1 MKSIN
6 SFINYFMKTQ
16 ILRLAHKFG
25 LKLTVVL
32 LFVMLLSGQSWGQ
45 TAGTLTFSLNP
56 VNHPSA
62 SYQPRHLAAAWIE
75 TATGTFIK
83 TRDRFAS
90 SGNASSHMLMWK
102 AASPTQSMV
111 DATTG
116 ATLTTYGTS
125 VSITPWRGNDL
136 TGSAPYNLLP
146 DGNYKVWFEFA
157 WDDPAG
163 PTTEDY
169 IGVQF
174 TKGPT
179 AVTLTPAD
187 VTNFTGITL
196 KWTPSFTNTITTS
209 TITTTTYAAGAAV
222 SVPFTIGATDTVYTN
237 NIWTAQLSDASGS
250 FTNPISIGTLATY
263 AAGTVSATLPT
274 GTPAGTG
281 YRIRVVGSQ
290 PSTIGINNGT
300 NLTVTNGVSPTLVA
314 AVGATVDNPFIV
326 TFTDDPTWRA
336 AVSGIKIG
344 GTTITSGYTIAAG
357 TITFTPSASL
367 PVSLLQTS
375 GLKNIVVSA
384 TGYGDASVNQQLDA
398 GISTKLGIK
407 TQPGAPLTNGALLA
421 TQPAVYIQDQYG
433 NTTTSTATVTAAIG
447 TGTWTLGGTT
457 LATAVAGT
465 ATYTDLTGTTAAF
478 GGSTLTFTSLGL
490 TPISSNTFYIPFPLT
505 GTFTV
510 GTGGNFTS
518 FTRSDGLFSVIN
530 SSGLSG
536 NVTVNVISDI
546 TTEDGT
552 VALNQW
558 TETGVGGYTLTIQ
571 PSGGVTRTLS
581 GTIAAPL
588 FNFNGADR
596 VTVNGL
602 NTGGNALVIS
612 NLSTAATAGTSTI
625 QFINDATNNTI
636 TNCSVLGSTT
646 ATTSSNGGNILFN
659 TGTVTGND
667 NNTISNC
674 KIGPAGT
681 NLPSKGICANG
692 STTSSAIAN
701 SNITITNCEIYD
713 FFLTGGCA
721 GIYALTG
728 NTNWNITNN
737 KVYQTATRTFT
748 AAGTMSGIYFVNS
761 TYGDSVQITGN
772 TIGYTSNAGTGTY
785 TLTGSTIAGVFQGIY
800 MQTMSTAT
808 TACSINNNTISNI
821 SFTSSSGAF
830 TGIYNNSSA
839 SSNTININSNQI
851 KNIALLT
858 TTGTAQAIYT
868 GSATILNCNS
878 NTIDGITRNA
888 AGTYYIVRYN
898 APATINFN
906 NNIIR
911 NIASNVTGSTSA
923 FYVVYCSSS
932 VTTENIIGNNIYN
945 ITSTATGAMNMYGW
959 YSTSSTGT
967 KTIQNNKL
975 YNFTIGAGSG
985 IMYGLRHT
993 TGSTVEVS
1001 GNQIYTF
1008 TGGISISAIYIGG
1021 GTTNNVFKNKIYDLS
1036 NLNAAPVIYGIN
1048 VNAGTTNNIY
1058 NNIVGDLRGTTA
1070 NSVTP
1075 LVGIYLNAGADNV
1088 YYNTVFLNATSSGA
1102 AFGTAAIYASI
1113 TPTVNLRNNIFV
1125 NTSTP
1130 NGATGFT
1137 CAYRRSAG
1145 ASGNLSTYASTSNNN
1160 LFYAGTPSANNL
1172 IYYDGTSSAQ
1182 TIAAYKAGVFTAGTI
1197 APRDANSISE
1207 NPTWTS
1213 TTDSAVAYLHINTT
1227 IATQIESG
1235 GATIATFTDDFD
1247 GDLRNATTPDIG
1259 ADEFSGIGVDLSP
1272 PVISYSN
1279 LGNQVA
1285 NATVTLTA
1293 TINDLTGVPTVGSG
1307 LPMLYYKVNS
1317 GTYVSATGVYIGSN
1331 KYTFTISPT
1340 TVVGDVVSYYVVA
1353 QDSAAA
1359 KNTVAY
1365 PSTGASGYTTNPPAC
1380 SVPPTSP
1387 STFNVGAT
1395 YSGTYNVGTTET
1407 YTSLTNA
1414 GGFFAAINAGVVTG
1428 NITINITSNLTETGL
1443 NALNQWAESGGSGYT
1458 LTIQP
1463 SGGVARTVSGTADGI
1478 PMISF
1483 NGADRVTINGLNT
1496 AGNSLTISNLSVA
1509 ATANTSTIQF
1519 SNDATNN
1526 TITNCTI
1533 LGSSL
1538 TPLATNGGSIC
1549 ISTGTISGNDT
1560 ITITNCKIGPA
1571 GTNLPSKGICGIGS
1585 TTSAAIANNSITINN
1600 CEIYDYFLTGGCAAV
1615 YATTGNS
1622 DWNITNNKIY
1632 QTATRT
1638 FTATGTMNGIYFA
1651 NATYGD
1657 NVQIT
1662 GNTIGFASNSGA
1674 GTFTL
1679 TGSTIAGAFQGIYL
1693 TAMPTA
1699 ANICNINSNIVSNIS
1714 MTSSSGAF
1722 TGIYN
1727 NTSVSSNTININNN
1741 QIKNIGLVTT
1751 TGTAQAIYAGSATTL
1766 NCNLNTIDGIT
1777 RDGAGTLYGIQYNA
1791 PTTVTFNGNTI
1802 KNLSYTSTSG
1812 TSAFYGLYGSGSATN
1827 ENLIGNNVYNLI
1839 SNSTGTQ
1846 TIIGWY
1852 NNTGTGTKIVQNNKF
1867 YNISAAGGATIY
1879 GMRLR
1884 YGTAVEVSGNSVY
1897 TINGGL
1903 TTYGMYI
1910 YPPATIDNI
1919 FKNKIYDLSST
1930 NTGATIYGLYINAGT
1945 TNNIYNNII
1954 GDIRATAANVANSLT
1969 GIYLAAGTT
1978 NNVYYNTVNL
1988 NATSSGAVFG
1998 SSAFYTSTTPVL
2010 DLRNNI
2016 FVNNSIPNGA
2026 TGYTC
2031 VIRRSDTTLLNY
2043 AQTSNKNLYYAG
2055 ISGANNVIMYDGTTS
2070 YQTLVNYQALVGTRD
2085 AASISENPYWTST
2098 VSSDAGFLHI
2108 NVYVPT
2114 GINNGA
2120 ANIAGITDDFDGNIR
2135 QGNAGY
2141 TGSGTAPDMGADE
2154 YDVAIGCSGTPTT
2167 STIVGGTTLCS
2178 GSGTT
2183 LSLSTTYTDPGI
2195 IYQWKKATSITG
2207 PYTNL
2212 GISTTQA
2219 TGNLAATT
2227 YYICVITCASSGL
2240 YVTTDTATVNV
2251 SPTSVG
2257 GTSIATSS
2265 TVCSGTATT
2274 ITLSGNSGTI
2284 QWQSSLD
2291 NAVWNT
2297 INGETSSTLS
2307 TGNLTVKNYYRA
2319 VVTSGVCSSMN
2330 SLVATVNIDAIPVGG
2345 TVTGGTEICTGSASS
2360 LLTLGGNTGSI
2371 VRWESSMD
2379 GNIWNPIV
2387 NTIATYT
2394 SVNLTTTTQFRA
2406 VVKNGVCNSVNS
2418 IATTVTVD
2426 SATYAGE
2433 VTGGTSICTGSTSGL
2448 LSLGAHRGSVIRWE
2462 SSIDG
2467 SNWDA
2472 IANTLSTYTSAA
2484 LTTTTM
2490 FRAVVQ
2496 NGVCSIE
2503 NSIETTV
2510 SIDPTTDAGTVT
2522 GGTTICYGSSSGMLT
2537 LGTHTG
2543 NVIRWESSLNGT
2555 DWTPFAN
2562 TITTYTSAPLT
2573 ASTQFRAVVQSG
2585 NCNIENSIPTI
2596 VTVDSMTNAGI
2607 VTGGTT
2613 ICAGNTSG
2621 LLTLGTHT
2629 GNIVR
2634 WESSLDGT
2642 NWSPIVNTLS
2652 SYTSD
2657 VLNATTQFRAVV
2669 QNGVCNMD
2677 YSSPTMV
2684 IVNTVTNAGAVAGGT
2699 TICTGSSSGLLVLG
2713 THLGNIVRWESSID
2727 GAIWTPISNTL
2738 STYTSGNLTNT
2749 TQFRTVVQNGVCIS
2763 ANSLVT
2769 IVNVTPGANVSFIPA
2784 TVTRC
2789 QGPGVSINTANAT
2802 NSTGIVYSLDGA
2814 SISGGNTIN
2823 PNTGVVSYASTWNGT
2838 TTIIATATGCTGYA
2852 VGTRVVTI
2860 TPSVTI
2866 EPFSP
2871 ATSTRCQ
2878 GTGTAT
2884 VTTTANNYTGI
2895 TYNIDAASLA
2905 GGNTINTITGVVNY
2919 ASTWNGTTTIT
2930 ATAVGCNGPAIATH
2944 IVTTTPSVTI
2954 TPYTLSTS
2962 IRCQGA
2968 GNVTHTTTAN
2978 NSTGISYSL
2987 DAVSLAGGN
2996 TINAV
3001 TGEITFASTWY
3012 GISTIVASAAGCNGP
3027 ALTTHI
3033 VTTTPTVTINP
3044 FTLSYSTRCQGIGT
3058 VTTTTTANNSTG
3070 IVYSL
3075 DAGSINGGNTIVAA
3089 TGEVTFA
3096 STWSGITTITASAEG
3111 CNGPT
3116 SATHL
3121 ITTTPTV
3128 SITAFSPTT
3137 STRCKEAGSETY
3149 TTTADNSTGITYSLD
3164 ALSIEGG
3171 NTINANTGTITFN
3184 PNWSGTSTITAIA
3197 LGCNGPATTTHVVT
3211 TTPSV
3216 TISAFSPANLTRCQG
3231 AETTAYTTT
3240 ASNATGITYS
3250 LDIASINGG
3259 NTINTTTGEVTYVL
3273 DWNGNSIITATATG
3287 CNGSVYTTCVVMT
3300 SLPVTITPFT
3310 SSTVTNCQAIGTIV
3324 STTTATN
3331 STGIT
3336 YSLDAA
3342 SIAGGNN
3349 INPVTGA
3356 LTYAPTWTGTTTI
3369 TASAAGCNGPATTT
3383 QVITI
3388 TPLPAAAGTITS
3400 VNNDSV
3406 NINEDNVLYSVP
3418 TIGNATS
3425 YLWTYNSN
3433 GSDVTIETT
3442 TNSVT
3447 LNFYTSASSGNLTV
3461 KGHNECGEGIVSN
3474 NYPIYVSPVS
3484 VDEMVSKLNYQIY
3497 PNPTNGVVT
3506 ISINGINDNLD
3517 LQVIDLQ
3524 GKLIHTEK
3532 LSKDIPSYTKDIDLS
3547 KYAKGIYYIRLTNTS
3562 FTKVEKLVVQ

>member
-16 ILRLAHKFG
+16 ILCFAHHLG
-25 LKLTVVL
+25 LKLTAVL
-32 LFVMLLSGQSWGQ
+32 LFVVLLCGQSRGQ
-45 TAGTLTFSLNP
+45 TAGTLTFTINP
-56 VNHPSA
+56 VNHPTA
-62 SYQPRHLAAAWIE
+62 SYQPKHLGAVWIQSAAGA
-75 TATGTFIK
+75 FIK

-90 SGNASSHMLMWK
+90 SGNASSHLQIWK

-116 ATLTTYGTS
+116 ATLANYTS
-125 VSITPWRGNDL
+125 PVSITPWTGNDI
-136 TGSAPYNLLP
+136 TGTTPYYLVP
-146 DGNYKVWFEFA
+146 DGNYQVWFEFA

-169 IGVQF
+169 ISVQF

-179 AVTLTPAD
+179 PVTITPPN
-187 VTNFTGITL
+187 VTNFTGMSLT
-196 KWTPSFTNTITTS
+196 WTPSFTNTITTS
-209 TITTTTYAAGAAV
+209 TITTTTYAAGATL
-222 SVPFTIGATDTVYTN
+222 SVPFTIAGGTVYNN
-237 NIWTAQLSDASGS
+237 NIWTAQLSDATGS
-250 FTNPISIGTLATY
+250 FTNPISLGTLTTAT
-263 AAGTVSATLPT
+263 AGTVSATLPS
-274 GTPAGTG
+274 GTPNGTG

-290 PSTIGINNGT
+290 PSTNGTDNGT
-300 NLTVTNGVSPTLVA
+300 NLTITNGISPTLVA
-314 AVGATVDNPFIV
+314 AVVATVDNPFIV

-336 AVSGIKIG
+336 AVTGIKIG
-344 GTTITSGYTIAAG
+344 GVTLTTGYSISAG

-367 PVSLLQTS
+367 PVSLLQSS

-384 TGYGDASVNQQLDA
+384 TGYGDASVNQQLNTGVSA
-398 GISTKLGIK
+398 KLGIM
-407 TQPGAPLTNGALLA
+407 TQPTAPLTNGAVLA
-421 TQPAVYIQDQYG
+421 TQPAIYIQDQYG
-433 NTTTSTATVTAAIG
+433 NTTTSTASVTTAVG
-447 TGTWTLGGTT
+447 SGTWTLGGTLT
-457 LATAVAGT
+457 STATAGI

-478 GGSTLTFTSLGL
+478 GGSTLTFSSPGL

-536 NVTVNVISDI
+536 NVTINVISDV
-546 TTEDGT
+546 TNEDGT

-571 PSGGVTRTLS
+571 PSGGVSRTLS
-581 GTIAAPL
+581 GTVAAPL

-596 VTVNGL
+596 VTINGL

-612 NLSTAATAGTSTI
+612 NLSTASTAGTSTI
-625 QFINDATNNTI
+625 QFINDATSNTI
-636 TNCSVLGSTT
+636 TNCSILGSSIT
-646 ATTSSNGGNILFN
+646 ALTSNGGNILFN
-659 TGTVTGND
+659 TGTVSGND
-667 NNTISNC
+667 NNTISYC

-692 STTSSAIAN
+692 STASSLIAN
-701 SNITITNCEIYD
+701 SNITIFNSEIFD

-728 NTNWNITNN
+728 NTNWNIANN
-737 KVYQTATRTFT
+737 KIYQTATRTFT
-748 AAGTMSGIYFVNS
+748 AAGTMTGIYFVNS

-772 TIGYTSNAGTGTY
+772 SIGYTNNSGTGTF
-785 TLTGSTIAGVFQGIY
+785 TLSGSTMAGAFQGIY
-800 MQTMSTAT
+800 MQTMSTAS
-808 TACSINNNTISNI
+808 TACSVNNNIISNI
-821 SFTSSSGAF
+821 SLTSSSGAF

-839 SSNTININSNQI
+839 SSNTININSNLI

-858 TTGTAQAIYT
+858 TTGTVQAIYT
-868 GSATILNCNS
+868 GSATTLNCNS
-878 NTIDGITRNA
+878 NTIDSISRNA
-888 AGTYYIVRYN
+888 AGTYYIIRYN
-898 APATINFN
+898 SPTTINFN

-911 NIASNVTGSTSA
+911 NISSNITSSTSA
-923 FYVVYCSSS
+923 FYAIYSSGS
-932 VTTENIIGNNIYN
+932 VSTENFVGNNVYN
-945 ITSTATGAMNMYGW
+945 LTSTATGAMNIYGW

-967 KTIQNNKL
+967 KTIQNNKF
-975 YNFTIGAGSG
+975 YNFSVGAGSG
-985 IMYGLRHT
+985 VLYGIRMVTGT
-993 TGSTVEVS
+993 TNEIS
-1001 GNQIYTF
+1001 GNRINTF
-1008 TGGISISAIYIGG
+1008 SGGITQYGINIGG
-1021 GTTNNVFKNKIYDLS
+1021 GTTNNVFKNKIYDFVTT
-1036 NLNAAPVIYGIN
+1036 NAAPTIYGIY
-1048 VNAGTTNNIY
+1048 VSAGTTNNIY
-1058 NNIVGDLRGTTA
+1058 NNIVGDLRVTA
-1070 NSVTP
+1070 ASAANP
-1075 LVGIYLNAGADNV
+1075 IVGIYLNAGTTDNI
-1088 YYNTVFLNATSSGA
+1088 YYNTVNLNASSTGTN
-1102 AFGTAAIYASI
+1102 FGSAAIYASI
-1113 TPTVNLRNNIFV
+1113 TPTVNLINNIFV
-1125 NTSTP
+1125 NTSTA
-1130 NGATGFT
+1130 NGTGFT
-1137 CAYRRSAG
+1137 SAYLRSAG
-1145 ASGNLSTYASTSNNN
+1145 AAGNLSTYAATSNNN
-1160 LFYAGTPSANNL
+1160 LFYAGTPGAKNL

-1207 NPTWTS
+1207 YPTWVS
-1213 TTDSAVAYLHINTT
+1213 TTDSAATYLHINTT
-1227 IATQIESG
+1227 VATQIESG
-1235 GATIATFTDDFD
+1235 GIPISGITTDFD
-1247 GDLRNATTPDIG
+1247 GDTRNTTTPDIG
-1259 ADEFSGIGVDLSP
+1259 ADEFNGIGVDLSP
-1272 PVISYSN
+1272 PVISYTN

-1285 NATVTLTA
+1285 SASVVLTA
-1293 TINDLTGVPTVGSG
+1293 TITDFTGIPTIGIG
-1307 LPMLYYKVNS
+1307 LPVLNYKVNS
-1317 GTYVSATGVYIGSN
+1317 GTYSSVTGVSIGSN
-1331 KYTFTISPT
+1331 KYTFTFLPT
-1340 TVVGDVVSYYVVA
+1340 TVIGDVVSYYVVA
-1353 QDSAAA
+1353 QDSAVA

-1365 PSTGASGYTTNPPAC
+1365 PSIGASGYTTNPPAC
-1380 SVPPTSP
+1380 STPPTTP
-1387 STFNVGAT
+1387 STFSVGGT
-1395 YSGTYNVGTTET
+1395 YSGLYNVGTTET
-1407 YTSLTNA
+1407 YISLTKA

-1428 NITINITSNLTETGL
+1428 NITVNITSDLSETGL
-1443 NALNQWAESGGSGYT
+1443 YALNQWAESGGSGYT
-1458 LTIQP
+1458 MTINP
-1463 SGGVARTVSGTADGI
+1463 SGGVTRTVSGTADGI
-1478 PMISF
+1478 PLISF

-1533 LGSSL
+1533 LGSA
-1538 TPLATNGGSIC
+1538 TMPLATIGGNIC
-1549 ISTGTISGNDT
+1549 ISTGTTVGNDT
-1560 ITITNCKIGPA
+1560 ITISNCKIGPA
-1571 GTNLPSKGICGIGS
+1571 GTNLPSKGICGMGS
-1585 TTSAAIANNSITINN
+1585 TTTAAIANNNVTINN
-1600 CEIYDYFLTGGCAAV
+1600 CQIYDFFLTGGSAAV

-1638 FTATGTMNGIYFA
+1638 FTSTGTMNGIYFS

-1662 GNTIGFASNSGA
+1662 GNTIGYNSNL
-1674 GTFTL
+1674 GTGTL
-1679 TGSTIAGAFQGIYL
+1679 TLSGSTIAGSFQGIYL

-1699 ANICNINSNIVSNIS
+1699 AITCNINNNIISNIS
-1714 MTSSSGAF
+1714 DTSSSGTF

-1727 NTSVSSNTININNN
+1727 ASSTSSNTININNN
-1741 QIKNIGLVTT
+1741 QIMNIALVTT
-1751 TGTAQAIYAGSATTL
+1751 TGTAQAIYAGSATTI
-1766 NCNLNTIDGIT
+1766 NCNLNTIDGIS
-1777 RDGAGTLYGIQYNA
+1777 RNGAGTLYGIQYNA

-1802 KNLSYTSTSG
+1802 KNLSYTNTSG

-1827 ENLIGNNVYNLI
+1827 ETLIGNNIYNLI
-1839 SNSTGTQ
+1839 SNSTGSQ

-1852 NNTGTGTKIVQNNKF
+1852 NNTATGVKTVQNNKV
-1867 YNISAAGGATIY
+1867 YNLSAAGGATIY

-1884 YGTAVEVSGNSVY
+1884 YGSTDEVSGNSVY
-1897 TINGGL
+1897 TLSGGL
-1903 TTYGMYI
+1903 NIYGI
-1910 YPPATIDNI
+1910 NLGGGTINSV
-1919 FKNKIYDLSST
+1919 FKNKVYDLSST
-1930 NTGATIYGLYINAGT
+1930 NASATVYGLYISGGT
-1945 TNNIYNNII
+1945 TNTIYNNII
-1954 GDIRATAANVANSLT
+1954 GDLRATAANASTPVAGMYVSS
-1969 GIYLAAGTT
+1969 GT
-1978 NNVYYNTVNL
+1978 NNNIYYNTVNL
-1988 NATSSGAVFG
+1988 NASSSGAVFG
-1998 SSAFYTSTTPVL
+1998 SSALYTSTTPVL

-2031 VIRRSDTTLLNY
+2031 AIRRSDSALTNY
-2043 AQTSNKNLYYAG
+2043 ALTSNRNLYYAG
-2055 ISGANNVIMYDGTTS
+2055 IAGTNNVIMYDGTTS
-2070 YQTLVNYQALVGTRD
+2070 YQSLVNYQALVGTRD

-2098 VSSDAGFLHI
+2098 LSSDAGFLHI

-2114 GINNGA
+2114 GISNGA

-2141 TGSGTAPDMGADE
+2141 TGGGTAPDMGADE
-2154 YDVAIGCSGTPTT
+2154 YDVTIGCSGTPAT
-2167 STIVGGTTLCS
+2167 STIVGGTTICA
-2178 GSGTT
+2178 GSATT

-2195 IYQWKKATSITG
+2195 IYQWKKASVITG

-2212 GISTTQA
+2212 GIATTQA

-2227 YYICVITCASSGL
+2227 YYVCVITCASSGL

-2257 GTSIATSS
+2257 GTATA
-2265 TVCSGTATT
+2265 TATNVCFGTGTT
-2274 ITLSGNSGTI
+2274 ITLSGNTGAI

-2291 NAVWNT
+2291 NAVWNNIT
-2297 INGETSSTLS
+2297 GETSSTVS

-2319 VVTSGVCSSMN
+2319 IVTSGVCSSTN

-2345 TVTGGTEICTGSASS
+2345 TLIGGTEICTGSASG

-2394 SVNLTTTTQFRA
+2394 SGNLTTTTQFRA

-2433 VTGGTSICTGSTSGL
+2433 VTGGTTICTGSTSGL

-2496 NGVCSIE
+2496 NGVCNIE

-2522 GGTTICYGSSSGMLT
+2522 GGTTICYGSSSGLLT

-2555 DWTPFAN
+2555 DWTPIVN
-2562 TITTYTSAPLT
+2562 TLATYTSVLLT

-2585 NCNIENSIPTI
+2585 NCNIENSFPTI
-2596 VTVDSMTNAGI
+2596 VTVDSMTNAGM
-2607 VTGGTT
+2607 VTGGAT

-2642 NWSPIVNTLS
+2642 NWSPIVNTLA

-2657 VLNATTQFRAVV
+2657 VLDATTQFRAVV
-2669 QNGVCNMD
+2669 QNGVCNMG
-2677 YSSPTMV
+2677 YSSPT
-2684 IVNTVTNAGAVAGGT
+2684 IVTVNNVTNAGAVTGGT
-2699 TICTGSSSGLLVLG
+2699 TICTGSSSGLLTLG
-2713 THLGNIVRWESSID
+2713 THIGNIVRWESSTD
-2727 GAIWTPISNTL
+2727 GTIWSPISNTL

-2749 TQFRTVVQNGVCIS
+2749 TQFRTVVQNGVCSS
-2763 ANSLVT
+2763 ANSLAT
-2769 IVNVTPGANVSFIPA
+2769 IVNVTPSASVSFIPA

-2789 QGPGVSINTANAT
+2789 QGSGVSINTANAT
-2802 NSTGIVYSLDGA
+2802 NFTSIAYSLDGA
-2814 SISGGNTIN
+2814 SLSGGITVNQ
-2823 PNTGVVSYASTWNGT
+2823 NTGVVSFASTWSGT

-2852 VGTRVVTI
+2852 IGTRVVTI

-2866 EPFSP
+2866 EPFYP

-2878 GTGTAT
+2878 GAGIVT
-2884 VTTTANNYTGI
+2884 VTTTAINSTGI
-2895 TYNIDAASLA
+2895 TYNLDAASLA
-2905 GGNTINTITGVVNY
+2905 GGNTINTLTGVVNY

-2930 ATAVGCNGPAIATH
+2930 ATALGCNGPAIATH
-2944 IVTTTPSVTI
+2944 VVITTPSVII

-2968 GNVTHTTTAN
+2968 GNVTHITTAN
-2978 NSTGISYSL
+2978 NSTGIAYSL

-2996 TINAV
+2996 TINAL
-3001 TGEITFASTWY
+3001 TGEVTFASTWH
-3012 GISTIVASAAGCNGP
+3012 GTSTIVASAAGCNGP
-3027 ALTTHI
+3027 ALTTHV

-3044 FTLSYSTRCQGIGT
+3044 FILTTSTRCQGIGN
-3058 VTTTTTANNSTG
+3058 VSITTTANNSTS

-3075 DAGSINGGNTIVAA
+3075 DAASINGGNTIVAS

-3111 CNGPT
+3111 CNGPV
-3116 SATHL
+3116 SVTHV

-3128 SITAFSPTT
+3128 SITAFSPVT
-3137 STRCKEAGSETY
+3137 STRCKGAGSETY
-3149 TTTADNSTGITYSLD
+3149 TTTADNSTGIIYSLD
-3164 ALSIEGG
+3164 AVSIDGG
-3171 NTINANTGTITFN
+3171 NIINANTGTVTYN

-3197 LGCNGPATTTHVVT
+3197 SGCNGPATTNHVVT

-3216 TISAFSPANLTRCQG
+3216 TISAFSPANLIRCQG

-3259 NTINTTTGEVTYVL
+3259 NSINTTTGEVTYVI
-3273 DWNGNSIITATATG
+3273 DWNGNSTITATATG
-3287 CNGSVYTTCVVMT
+3287 CNGNVSTSCVVMT

-3310 SSTVTNCQAIGTIV
+3310 SSTVINCQAIGTIV

-3336 YSLDAA
+3336 YSLDAV
-3342 SIAGGNN
+3342 SIAGGNI

-3388 TPLPAAAGTITS
+3388 TPLPAAPGTITS

-3406 NINEDNVLYSVP
+3406 NINENNVLYSVP
-3418 TIGNATS
+3418 TIANATS
-3425 YLWTYNSN
+3425 YLWTYNSS
-3433 GSDVTIETT
+3433 GSNVTIETT
-3442 TNSVT
+3442 TNSVN
-3447 LNFYTSASSGNLTV
+3447 LNFYTNATSGNLTV
-3461 KGHNECGEGIVSN
+3461 KGHNDCGEGVVSN
-3474 NYPIYVSPVS
+3474 NYPIYVSPVG
-3484 VDEMVSKLNYQIY
+3484 VDEIARKLNYQIY
-3497 PNPTNGVVT
+3497 PNPTSGVVT
-3506 ISINGINDNLD
+3506 ININGINDNLD
-3517 LQVIDLQ
+3517 LQVVNLQ
-3524 GKLIHTEK
+3524 GKIIHTER
-3532 LSKDIPSYTKDIDLS
+3532 LSKDIPTYTKDIDLS
-3547 KYAKGIYYIRLTNTS
+3547 KYAKGIYYIRLTNNS